1 MNVHHYLQTS
11 AHALTI
17 TVIGCGG
24 TGSVLLQHL
33 ARMNTALIA
42 QGRKG
47 IILTCVDDDVVTP
60 ANRGRQLFT
69 LSDVG
74 RPKAVVMIERINRFY
89 GTNWMAIP
97 DRFSV
102 QLAGKDNFPG
112 NIIISCVDN
121 VKSRKEIHS
130 YVANCSLNKYHE
142 HIQNLY
148 WIDTGNRKDYGQVV
162 LSSEK
167 PKTTNV
173 LDMFPNME
181 KEEAKDNTPSC
192 SLAEAL
198 ERQDLFINSHVA
210 LITAD
215 LVWALTQQK
224 TISWRGAF
232 INLKKQ
238 NPVKRIK
245 A

>member
-1 MNVHHYLQTS
+1 MKIHPYLQS
-11 AHALTI
+11 DAHALTV
-17 TVIGCGG
+17 TLIGCGG
-24 TGSVLLQHL
+24 TGSVLMQHL

-47 IILTCVDDDVVTP
+47 IILTCIDDDLVTP

-74 RPKAVVMIERINRFY
+74 RPKSVVMVERINRFY
-89 GTNWMAIP
+89 GTNWIAIP
-97 DRFSV
+97 QRFGV
-102 QLAGKDNFPG
+102 EIVHKDSFPG
-112 NIIISCVDN
+112 NLIISCVDN
-121 VKSRKEIHS
+121 VKSRKEIYS
-130 YVANCSLNKYHE
+130 YVANSSLNKYQEFVDNH
-142 HIQNLY
+142 Y

-167 PKTTNV
+167 PKLTNV

-181 KEEAKDNTPSC
+181 KDEAADNTPSC

-198 ERQDLFINSHVA
+198 EKQDLYINSHIA
-210 LITAD
+210 LIAAD

-224 TISWRGAF
+224 TINWRGAF

-238 NPVKRIK
+238 NPIKRIK